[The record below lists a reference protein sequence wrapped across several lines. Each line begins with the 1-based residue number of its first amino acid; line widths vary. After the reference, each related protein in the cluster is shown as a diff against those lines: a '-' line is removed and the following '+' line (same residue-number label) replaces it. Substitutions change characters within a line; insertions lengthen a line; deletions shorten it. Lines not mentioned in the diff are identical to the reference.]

1 MIKQSTCGCCTNGC
15 VCPTHA
21 ADRKFVVCL
30 SHRAATL
37 RRISFDDYMRLSDE
51 ETASGL
57 YLIDIDLMENS
68 ASHDARQSID
78 FRRDYEEERDGT
90 YR

>member
-21 ADRKFVVCL
+21 ADRKRVVCL
-30 SHRAATL
+30 SHRAAAL
-37 RRISFDDYMRLSDE
+37 RRISLGQYMGLSAEQQKTGQYMIELEIED
-51 ETASGL
+51 
-57 YLIDIDLMENS
+57 S
-68 ASHDARQSID
+68 ASRGAKESAAFQ
-78 FRRDYEEERDGT
+78 RDYEEERDGT